1 MRSPALVAGGLVLLA
16 LSGAVALASPQAN
29 APTVPQASAVALN
42 DASSWP
48 VPRMPKATPT
58 PTATPTPAP
67 TPHPAVAAT
76 APAQLTGQFTFP
88 VPVRAQT
95 MNLDCET
102 AALQMALMA
111 MGHSYS
117 QSELFSLEKPDTRAP
132 IIDRGPPK
140 RVIQWGDPY
149 TNFVGNVNGADLIP
163 TGYGVYW
170 PVILSIAQSHGAP
183 NSYGHEGFSA
193 AEIYAA
199 VRAGH
204 PVEAWTETG
213 WDRPYVGYWTAW
225 DGRQI
230 RYSLIEHTVILSGVS
245 ANSVRVNDPWRGG
258 SQYWISKAKFEVSWR
273 DFNNMAIVFQ

>member
-1 MRSPALVAGGLVLLA
+1 MRSPALLAGGMVLVA
-16 LSGAVALASPQAN
+16 LSGAVALASPQTSGPAI
-29 APTVPQASAVALN
+29 PQGSGTALN
-42 DASSWP
+42 DSGSWP
-48 VPRMPKATPT
+48 VPHVAKATPT
-58 PTATPTPAP
+58 PTPTPAP
-67 TPHPAVAAT
+67 STHPPVAA
-76 APAQLTGQFTFP
+76 APTLLPGQFTFP
-88 VPVRAQT
+88 VPVRAQE

-111 MGHSYS
+111 MGHSYT
-117 QSELFSLEKPDTRAP
+117 QRELFALEPVDDSRPP
-132 IIDRGPPK
+132 IIDQGPPK

-149 TNFVGNVNGADLIP
+149 KNFVGNVNGADLTP

-183 NSYGHEGFSA
+183 NAYGREGFTA

-199 VRAGH
+199 VQAGH

-213 WDRPYVGYWTAW
+213 WDRPYLGYWTAW
-225 DGRQI
+225 DGKQI

-245 ANSVRVNDPWRGG
+245 ATSVRVSDPWRGG

>member
-1 MRSPALVAGGLVLLA
+1 MRSPAFVAGALVLLA
-16 LSGAVALASPQAN
+16 LSGAIALASPQTN
-29 APTVPQASAVALN
+29 GSAITQGSGTALN
-42 DASSWP
+42 DDGSWP
-48 VPRMPKATPT
+48 VPHVPKATPT
-58 PTATPTPAP
+58 PTPTPSP
-67 TPHPAVAAT
+67 PPPVAT
-76 APAQLTGQFTFP
+76 AAPALIAEFTFP
-88 VPVRAQT
+88 VPVRAQE

-111 MGHSYS
+111 MGHSYT
-117 QSELFSLEKPDTRAP
+117 QRELFALEPVDSRGP
-132 IIDRGPPK
+132 IIDQGPPK

-149 TNFVGNVNGADLIP
+149 TNFVGNVNGADLVP

-170 PVILSIAQSHGAP
+170 PIILSIAQSHGAP
-183 NSYGHEGFSA
+183 NSYGHEGFTA

-225 DGRQI
+225 DGKQI

-245 ANSVRVNDPWRGG
+245 ATSVRVNDPWRGG
-258 SQYWISKAKFEVSWR
+258 SQYWISKARFEASWR